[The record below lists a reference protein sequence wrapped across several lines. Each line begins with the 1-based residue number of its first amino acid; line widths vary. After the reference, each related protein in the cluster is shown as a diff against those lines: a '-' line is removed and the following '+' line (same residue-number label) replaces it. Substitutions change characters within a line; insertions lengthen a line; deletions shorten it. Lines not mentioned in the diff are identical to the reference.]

1 MSDNNSNENNNSS
14 ESEVTFPLKMLTPQN
29 LQFLLNYIARDL
41 GLVNVGKYKTTING
55 VWIHKNLDL
64 IRGSIKRYQGYIPN
78 VYNNNT
84 AIQTVS
90 SDSENKV
97 IEFKNKLHAITDG
110 GYHFIGD
117 LYKWELISYPG
128 SIGQLLVF
136 NNKLYKDNSQ
146 ALYEFN
152 ENTRKWILKCTHS
165 VSYSWFIEFDNKLHI
180 FGQSKHKAWDGIS
193 STAEINYNNIP
204 TSSTSVG
211 QPFILDNTIHYI
223 DYNTRKRY
231 RWIQNDD
238 TWEYIETM
246 IGSGPWK
253 IIKFKNEYHYFD
265 RGDNHLVLRNNEW
278 IELNKVST
286 LANGL
291 VCNTGDVARCIFVYN
306 NKLYNYAYL
315 GVKNPDLG
323 TTLAYISYL
332 VWDEENDEWITN
344 DYDIVYTVE
353 NNYYLK
359 KE

>member
-1 MSDNNSNENNNSS
+1 MPSENSNQE
-14 ESEVTFPLKMLTPQN
+14 ETVTYPLKMLTPNN

-41 GLVNVGKYKTTING
+41 GFVDGGKYKTTING

-64 IRGSIKRYQGYIPN
+64 VRGSIKRYQGYIPN
-78 VYNNNT
+78 VYSDSRK
-84 AIQTVS
+84 IQTVNES
-90 SDSENKV
+90 SYNKAIV
-97 IEFKNKLHAITDG
+97 FKNKIHAITNG
-110 GYHFIGD
+110 NYHFVGD

-128 SIGQLLVF
+128 YISQGLLVF
-136 NNKLYKDNSQ
+136 NNKLYKDYSQ

-152 ENTRKWILKCTHS
+152 ENTRKWVLKCTHS
-165 VSYSWFIEFDNKLHI
+165 VSYAWFIEFDNKLHI

-193 STAEINYNNIP
+193 SIAEINYNNIP

-246 IGSGPWK
+246 NGSGPWK

-265 RGDNHLVLRNNEW
+265 RGNNHLVLRNNEW
-278 IELNKVST
+278 VELNKVST

-291 VCNTGDVARCIFVYN
+291 ICNSNSDIARNIFVYN
-306 NKLYNYAYL
+306 NKLYNYSYS
-315 GVKNPDLG
+315 GVKNPNQG
-323 TTLAYISYL
+323 TQVAYTSYF

-344 DYDIVYTVE
+344 DYDIVYTVD